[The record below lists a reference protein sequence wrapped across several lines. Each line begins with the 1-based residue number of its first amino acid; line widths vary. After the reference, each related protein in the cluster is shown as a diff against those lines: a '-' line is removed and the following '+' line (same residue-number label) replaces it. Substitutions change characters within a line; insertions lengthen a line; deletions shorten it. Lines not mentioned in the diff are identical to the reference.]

1 MIASWS
7 ILKQIHGKADQF
19 PNKDTIEVLSNHH
32 DTKNVFCYVLLGED
46 GGEMAEPS
54 FLEATCKVQLH

>member
-7 ILKQIHGKADQF
+7 IFQQIHEKADQF
-19 PNKDTIEVLSNHH
+19 PNKNTIEVLSNHH
-32 DTKNVFCYVLLGED
+32 YTKNVFCYVLPGED

-54 FLEATCKVQLH
+54 FLGATCKA